1 MFGLGY
7 GMGNIDFSESLF
19 IFLYFLGMILVY
31 LALAFMLFSI
41 GLFFISKFR
50 KTSREKDFLDLQ
62 IKDHVAKKLM
72 NTDKNEP
79 VMKDY
84 DD

>member
-1 MFGLGY
+1 MYGY
-7 GMGNIDFSESLF
+7 DYSNRGSDVLDEIFS
-19 IFLYFLGMILVY
+19 FLQRVGSTLVY
-31 LALAFMLFSI
+31 FTLAFMLLAI

-72 NTDKNEP
+72 NSDKNEP
-79 VMKDY
+79 VMKDL